1 MMKRGSSVVV
11 LHDGSLKTAMVLS
24 SEEGHVVICLQ
35 SGYIYEVSKMVIVQR
50 TDSETLKLLEDLVVN
65 DNQQFIL

>member
-24 SEEGHVVICLQ
+24 SEDRHVVIRLQ
-35 SGYIYEVSKMVIVQR
+35 SGYIYEASKMVIVQR
-50 TDSETLKLLEDLVVN
+50 TDSETLKLLEDLIAN
-65 DNQQFIL
+65 DNLQFIL